1 MSQQQQQTP
10 QATYIDDLHAPQV
23 FADEVSGYW
32 VNAGC
37 VHITFDVS
45 RVDHSS
51 DQCPVHRA
59 AVLRVTLP
67 IPIAQMLAVSLY
79 DFLKQRGLAPSPGK
93 GH

>member
-1 MSQQQQQTP
+1 MSQP
-10 QATYIDDLHAPQV
+10 PKAIYVDDLHAAQV

-37 VHITFDVS
+37 VHITLDAS

-51 DQCPVHRA
+51 DNCPVNRA
-59 AVLRVTLP
+59 AVLRLTLP
-67 IPIAQMLAVSLY
+67 IPIAQVLAVSLY
-79 DFLKQRGLAPSPGK
+79 DFLKQRGLAPAPGN

>member
-1 MSQQQQQTP
+1 MSQP
-10 QATYIDDLHAPQV
+10 PKATYFDDLHAPQV

-37 VHITFDVS
+37 VHITLDAS

-51 DQCPVHRA
+51 DRCPVHRA

-67 IPIAQMLAVSLY
+67 IPIAQVLAVSLY
-79 DFLKQRGLAPSPGK
+79 DFLKQRGLTPAPGN